1 MTQTP
6 HRTTP
11 MHGKRKENT
20 PLANSK
26 TICTIKVAWLT
37 GKGSLGRWPFG
48 HIDIRLVN

>member
-26 TICTIKVAWLT
+26 TIKVAWLT